1 MTLLDAKTT
10 ATPQTDARILYPVP
24 SPRQITQPALEG
36 KDDTVVLN
44 MGPHH
49 PSTHGVLRLV
59 VELDGETVVNV
70 APDVGFLHTGI
81 EKTMESKTYQQAVVL
96 TDRTDYLAPLSNN
109 LSYVLA
115 VEKLLG
121 CEIPAKAQTV
131 RVLLTELQRI
141 SSHLVWLGTHALDL
155 AAMSVFL
162 YGFREREQIL
172 DIFELV
178 SGARMMTSYFRVGGL
193 AYDLPAEFNETVAA
207 FLKIMPGRVDEYEGL
222 LTNNPI
228 WMERTIDIG
237 ILDAAAVMSLGVT
250 GPAMRAAGIAWDLRR
265 DMPYSG
271 YDSYDFDV
279 PIAHTGDTYD
289 RYLVRMAEMRQS
301 VRICEQALTRLR
313 SMGPGGHM
321 TPDRKVAPPP
331 KSEITHSMESLI
343 HHFKLWTEGFKPP
356 RGDALAAVESPRGEL
371 ATYLVSDGSPKP
383 YRVHFRAPSFVNLQ
397 AITHMAKGLL
407 MADLVALTAS
417 MDPVLG
423 EVDR

>member
-1 MTLLDAKTT
+1 MTVVAPPEPIV
-10 ATPQTDARILYPVP
+10 AVPHVP
-24 SPRQITQPALEG
+24 SPQEITQPALAGE
-36 KDDTVVLN
+36 KETMVLN

-81 EKTMESKTYQQAVVL
+81 EKTMESKSYQKALVM

-115 VEKLLG
+115 VEKLLD
-121 CEIPAKAQTV
+121 CEVPPRAVAA
-131 RVLLTELQRI
+131 RVLLTELTRI

-193 AYDLPAEFNETVAA
+193 AYDLPAEFSETVTA
-207 FLKIMPGRVDEYEGL
+207 LLEIMPGRIDEYENL
-222 LTNNPI
+222 LTGNPL
-228 WMERTIDIG
+228 WLERTVGVGAINTA
-237 ILDAAAVMSLGVT
+237 DALSLGAT
-250 GPAMRAAGIAWDLRR
+250 GPILRATGYDWDLRK
-265 DMPYSG
+265 DMPYCS
-271 YDSYDFDV
+271 YETYDFDI
-279 PIAHTGDTYD
+279 PIGKNGDIYD
-289 RYLVRMAEMRQS
+289 RYLVRMVEMRES
-301 VRICEQALTRLR
+301 VRICRQALERLNEL
-313 SMGPGGHM
+313 GPGPY
-321 TPDRKVAPPP
+321 TTTNRKISPPP

-356 RGDALAAVESPRGEL
+356 VGDAIAAIESPRGEL
-371 ATYLVSDGSPKP
+371 ATYIVSDGSPKP
-383 YRVHFRAPSFVNLQ
+383 YRCHFRAPSFINLQ
-397 AITHMAKGLL
+397 ALPIMAKGRLV
-407 MADLVALTAS
+407 ADLVALIAS

>member
-1 MTLLDAKTT
+1 MATLEAPVIGLPT
-10 ATPQTDARILYPVP
+10 ALPAVP
-24 SPRQITQPALEG
+24 SPQEITQPALEG
-36 KDDTVVLN
+36 KRDTMVLN

-81 EKTMESKTYQQAVVL
+81 EKTMESKTYQKSLVM
-96 TDRTDYLAPLSNN
+96 TDRMDYLAPLSNN

-115 VEKLLG
+115 VEMLLG
-121 CEIPAKAQTV
+121 CEVPPRAVTT
-131 RVLLTELQRI
+131 RVLLTELTRI
-141 SSHLVWLGTHALDL
+141 ASHLVWLSTHALDL

-193 AYDLPAEFNETVAA
+193 AYDLPAEFPETVAA
-207 FLKIMPGRVDEYEGL
+207 FLEIMPGRIDEYENL
-222 LTNNPI
+222 LTGNPI
-228 WMERTIDIG
+228 WLERTVGVGAINAA
-237 ILDAAAVMSLGVT
+237 DAITLGTT
-250 GPAMRAAGIAWDLRR
+250 GPGLRAAGVAWDLRK
-265 DMPYSG
+265 DMPYCD
-271 YDSYDFDV
+271 YETYDFDI
-279 PIAHTGDTYD
+279 PIAKNGDIYD
-289 RYLVRMAEMRQS
+289 RYLVRVAEMRES
-301 VRICEQALTRLR
+301 VKIARQALDRLQQL
-313 SMGPGGHM
+313 GPGPY
-321 TPDRKVAPPP
+321 TTTDRKISPPP

-356 RGDALAAVESPRGEL
+356 VGDAYSAIESPRGEL
-371 ATYLVSDGSPKP
+371 GTYIISDGSPRP
-383 YRVHFRAPSFVNLQ
+383 YRVHFRAPSFINLQ
-397 AITHMAKGLL
+397 ALPHMAKGRLV
-407 MADLVALTAS
+407 ADLVALIAS

>member
-1 MTLLDAKTT
+1 MTAVSAPTKHVLA
-10 ATPQTDARILYPVP
+10 VP
-24 SPRQITQPALEG
+24 SPQEITLPALEG
-36 KDDTVVLN
+36 NKETMVLN

-70 APDVGFLHTGI
+70 APDVGYLHTGI
-81 EKTMESKTYQQAVVL
+81 EKTMESKTYQKSLVM

-121 CEIPAKAQTV
+121 CEIPPRAVTA
-131 RVLLTELQRI
+131 RVLLTELTRI
-141 SSHLVWLGTHALDL
+141 ASHLVWLGTHALDL

-193 AYDLPAEFNETVAA
+193 AYDLPSEFPETVAA
-207 FLKIMPGRVDEYEGL
+207 LLAIMPGKIDEYENL
-222 LTNNPI
+222 LTGNPL
-228 WMERTIDIG
+228 WLVR
-237 ILDAAAVMSLGVT
+237 SLGFCVIYTEDAIALGMT
-250 GPAMRAAGIAWDLRR
+250 GPGLRATGYAWDLRK
-265 DMPYSG
+265 DMPYCG
-271 YDSYDFDV
+271 YEDYDFDIPV
-279 PIAHTGDTYD
+279 GAKGDIYD
-289 RYLVRMAEMRQS
+289 RYRVRMAEMRES
-301 VRICEQALTRLR
+301 VKISQQALDRLR
-313 SMGPGGHM
+313 QLGPGPW
-321 TPDRKVAPPP
+321 TTLDRKISPPP

-343 HHFKLWTEGFKPP
+343 HHFKRWTEGFKPP
-356 RGDALAAVESPRGEL
+356 VGDALGAIESPRGEL
-371 ATYLVSDGSPKP
+371 ATYIVSDGSPKP
-383 YRVHFRAPSFVNLQ
+383 YRVHFRAPSFINLQ
-397 AITHMAKGLL
+397 ALPHMAKGRLV
-407 MADLVALTAS
+407 ADLVALIAS

>member
-1 MTLLDAKTT
+1 MTTLS
-10 ATPQTDARILYPVP
+10 VP
-24 SPRQITQPALEG
+24 SPQEITQPALAG
-36 KDDTVVLN
+36 KTETMVLN

-70 APDVGFLHTGI
+70 APDVGYLHTGI
-81 EKTMESKTYQQAVVL
+81 EKTMESKTYQKAVVL

-115 VEKLLG
+115 VETLLS
-121 CEIPAKAQTV
+121 CEVPARAQTV

-141 SSHLVWLGTHALDL
+141 SSHLVWLGSHALDL

-193 AYDLPAEFNETVAA
+193 AYDLPAEFEETVAA
-207 FLKIMPGRVDEYEGL
+207 FLKIMPGRVDEYENL
-222 LTNNPI
+222 LTGNPL
-228 WMERTIDIG
+228 WLERTVGVGAI
-237 ILDAAAVMSLGVT
+237 DAASAVAYGLT
-250 GPAMRAAGIAWDLRR
+250 GPGLRAAGVPWDLRK

-271 YDSYDFDV
+271 YELYDFDV
-279 PIAHTGDTYD
+279 PIAKNGDIYD

-301 VRICEQALTRLR
+301 VRICEQALARLR
-313 SMGPGGHM
+313 DLGPGPY
-321 TPDRKVAPPP
+321 TTTNRKIAPPP

-356 RGDALAAVESPRGEL
+356 VGDALAAIESPRGEL
-371 ATYLVSDGSPKP
+371 ATYVVSDGSPKP

-397 AITHMAKGLL
+397 SLPHMAKGRLV
-407 MADLVALTAS
+407 ADLVALIAS